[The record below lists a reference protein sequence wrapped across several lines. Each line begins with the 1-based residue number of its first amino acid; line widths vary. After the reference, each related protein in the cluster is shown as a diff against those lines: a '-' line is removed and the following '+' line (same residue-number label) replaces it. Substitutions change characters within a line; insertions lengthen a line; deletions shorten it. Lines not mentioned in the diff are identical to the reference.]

1 MKLSQAHKRVLVPCD
16 GSKPSTNALVKAT
29 ELFMPRSNVR
39 NTHKTEIILLY
50 VVPYI
55 EVPLPL
61 DESAMMVAESPQTIE
76 YLQRI
81 NSYIRDR
88 GFGMLQELA
97 DKFVNGDL
105 FGVRIEVLYGPP
117 AEKIIEF
124 AHKENVDA
132 IVIGNIGLGGLSRLK
147 SLGSVSRSVSER
159 AGVPV
164 VIVPYSQ

>member
-1 MKLSQAHKRVLVPCD
+1 LPKSDVSNTK
-16 GSKPSTNALVKAT
+16 KA
-29 ELFMPRSNVR
+29 
-39 NTHKTEIILLY
+39 EIILLY

-97 DKFVNGDL
+97 SKFVNSDL
-105 FGVRIEVLYGPP
+105 FNVRIEVLYGPP

-132 IVIGNIGLGGLSRLK
+132 IVMGNIGLSGLSKLK

-159 AGVPV
+159 AAVPV
-164 VIVPYSQ
+164 MIVPFSQ